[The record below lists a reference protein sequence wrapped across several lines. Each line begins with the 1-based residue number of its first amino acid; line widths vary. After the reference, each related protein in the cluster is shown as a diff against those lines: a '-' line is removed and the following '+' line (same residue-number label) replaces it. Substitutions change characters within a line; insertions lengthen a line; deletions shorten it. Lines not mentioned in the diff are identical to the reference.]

1 MLSYFKNMWKDLT
14 IERLRKSKF
23 KLTPQRFKL
32 IEVIEKIGQNHP
44 TIGEVYEQI
53 KSDFPTMSFSTL
65 YSNILNLKE
74 LNLLELLNFFGKTR
88 IEINVRPHI
97 NILENGIVK
106 DLNDDELIEKI
117 EEKIGKKVKIVN
129 VIVESTDLLP
139 ALKDEGS

>member
-1 MLSYFKNMWKDLT
+1 MLSYFKNMWKDLA

>member
-1 MLSYFKNMWKDLT
+1 MWKDLT